1 MFVNTF
7 SEDDDEFSV
16 NNPQLFNDPFSYT
29 INIDQDEFQPNS
41 YFSENDFDTYLMNT
55 QEKSKE
61 NNIDK
66 QSEGKIS
73 IEITLTKISEVNP
86 KRPRPPHY
94 KFLNIKNEIFP
105 KLNLDKD
112 IEEAFQYDDN
122 VKKIEEEA
130 SDSNFEVTIRR
141 RAKRGTIKKE
151 EKEKKELGR
160 KRKDDTKVRAHDKN
174 CKDNMLQ
181 KIKTNIHGCLLQD
194 INAFLMTHLDKDAKD
209 VIISCIEKTKI
220 KKQKEKEFEIIKP
233 LDYSIFV
240 NQTSKLENLKFLDM
254 PLKQFLSQDISCK
267 YSTYL
272 KEANKIII
280 DEIMNN
286 HNNEAINFIF
296 NLKLSD
302 WLDVF
307 LKKKEF
313 SDFKEFKSNI
323 AVTMNVRVDE
333 LLKKIYDKERDK
345 NFFSR
350 FILYM
355 YNFERILCI
364 KNERKTKKG
373 KNDGKE

>member
-1 MFVNTF
+1 MLNNTF
-7 SEDDDEFSV
+7 SEVDEISF
-16 NNPQLFNDPFSYT
+16 NNSQLLNDPFIYGF
-29 INIDQDEFQPNS
+29 NIEQDEFPPLNS
-41 YFSENDFDTYLMNT
+41 YFSKYDFNTYLMNT

-61 NNIDK
+61 IENIDK
-66 QSEGKIS
+66 QSEGKVF

-94 KFLNIKNEIFP
+94 TFLKIKNEIFP

-112 IEEAFQYDDN
+112 IKEAFQFDDN
-122 VKKIEEEA
+122 VRKIEEEA
-130 SDSNFEVTIRR
+130 SDANFEVTIRR

-151 EKEKKELGR
+151 QKEKKELGR
-160 KRKDDTKVRAHDKN
+160 KRKSDTNDRPHDKN

-181 KIKTNIHGCLLQD
+181 KFKTNIHNCLLQD
-194 INAFLMTHLDKDAKD
+194 INAFLMIFLDKD
-209 VIISCIEKTKI
+209 VIISLIEKTKI
-220 KKQKEKEFEIIKP
+220 KKQKEKDFEIIKP
-233 LDYSIFV
+233 LDYCIFV
-240 NQTSKLENLKFLDM
+240 NQTSKRENVKFLDM

-313 SDFKEFKSNI
+313 SDFEEFNSNI
-323 AVTMNVRVDE
+323 LVSMNVRVDE

-364 KNERKTKKG
+364 KNERKTKK
-373 KNDGKE
+373 KDKKDGNE